1 MRHPESRGLQRDKA
15 DIPGTLK
22 FWERILRMLRAHNL
36 VSCQVDGR
44 RIQYTRC
51 GNVWRNIGENRSVY
65 LFIMVFIIDLGK
77 AYDRVPRHEVLRRK
91 REKEVPDKYG
101 MIVQNMYEGA
111 RTRAKTNDRMKS
123 LDPSGR
129 LYAVGQHQGYCIRV
143 GMSMD
148 VLACGIKYLSR
159 GA

>member
-1 MRHPESRGLQRDKA
+1 MSFCMRHLDSYCERVDSLNVGKVTGRESELG
-15 DIPGTLK
+15 
-22 FWERILRMLRAHNL
+22 
-36 VSCQVDGR
+36 
-44 RIQYTRC
+44 
-51 GNVWRNIGENRSVY
+51 
-65 LFIMVFIIDLGK
+65 DLGK